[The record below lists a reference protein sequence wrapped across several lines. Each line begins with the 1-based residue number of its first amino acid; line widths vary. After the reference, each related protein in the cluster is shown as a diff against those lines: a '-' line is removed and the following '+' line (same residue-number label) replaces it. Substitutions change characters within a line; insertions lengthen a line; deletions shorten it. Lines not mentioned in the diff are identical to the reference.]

1 MTIAL
6 VTFII
11 INERRRL
18 FMNKKSIDVLPE
30 TQLILGELGE
40 RIKMARLRRQMSVED
55 VAERSGIS
63 RTTLWAIE
71 KGSPSVAI
79 GAYASV
85 LHTLDKMD
93 ADLINIA
100 KDELLS
106 KKIQG
111 ISVNSKIRK
120 MKQ

>member
-1 MTIAL
+1 MTIVL
-6 VTFII
+6 FMFII
-11 INERRRL
+11 INERWRL

-111 ISVNSKIRK
+111 ISVNAKIRK
-120 MKQ
+120 LKN

>member
-1 MTIAL
+1 
-6 VTFII
+6 
-11 INERRRL
+11 
-18 FMNKKSIDVLPE
+18 MNKKSIDVLPE

-40 RIKMARLRRQMSVED
+40 RIKMARLRRQMSVEE

-71 KGSPSVAI
+71 KGSTSVAI

-93 ADLINIA
+93 TDLINIA

-111 ISVNSKIRK
+111 ISVNAKIRK
-120 MKQ
+120 LKK

>member
-18 FMNKKSIDVLPE
+18 FVKKKSVDVLPE
-30 TQLILGELGE
+30 TQIILGELGE

>member
-1 MTIAL
+1 
-6 VTFII
+6 
-11 INERRRL
+11 
-18 FMNKKSIDVLPE
+18 MNKKSIDVLPE
-30 TQLILGELGE
+30 TQGILCGLGE
-40 RIKMARLRRQMSVED
+40 RIKMARLRRQMSVEE

-71 KGSPSVAI
+71 KGSPSVTI

-93 ADLINIA
+93 TDFINIA

-111 ISVNSKIRK
+111 INVNSKIRK
-120 MKQ
+120 MKH